1 MKPLTK
7 KLKQQHLGVLLMF
20 LSVLAWAILDGV
32 IKALTERYSLF
43 QIIFFRDS
51 INVLLITLFGILP
64 QGIAVLRTKQIKIHI
79 WRALLLLFNAVGF
92 TYAVSQISLGDAY
105 SLGFSAPIFMM
116 AMASTYLHEKIHWQ
130 RWICLFLG
138 FVGIL
143 IILRPDGSVFQ
154 FAGGIALLT
163 GITYAISN
171 VLVKRLDAN
180 DSNISIVFYPS
191 VMIAL
196 IAAIWLPSVWIMPT
210 PGDWMLFLLAGVL
223 GWAALQ
229 SLVMALRLAPV
240 SIVAPL
246 EYSSLLWVVGIDYVF
261 FNLVPSLNM
270 MAGACLIIVSN
281 LYIVFHEAKFRPQ
294 DYLHDAD

>member
-1 MKPLTK
+1 
-7 KLKQQHLGVLLMF
+7 
-20 LSVLAWAILDGV
+20 
-32 IKALTERYSLF
+32 
-43 QIIFFRDS
+43 
-51 INVLLITLFGILP
+51 
-64 QGIAVLRTKQIKIHI
+64 
-79 WRALLLLFNAVGF
+79 
-92 TYAVSQISLGDAY
+92 
-105 SLGFSAPIFMM
+105 MM